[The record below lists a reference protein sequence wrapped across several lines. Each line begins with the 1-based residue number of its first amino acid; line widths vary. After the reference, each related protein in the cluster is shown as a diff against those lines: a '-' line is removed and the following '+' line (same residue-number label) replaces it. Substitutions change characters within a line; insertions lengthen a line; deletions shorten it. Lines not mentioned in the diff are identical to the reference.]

1 MRNLVDF
8 VNYLEPGLNFR
19 PANTYLYFDKTL
31 VRAWF
36 HTIRSSH
43 VNMFTCTATIVC
55 LFVCTAE
62 DCAAVAG
69 LVPGMRVEIVKEGKG
84 GSEHFRN
91 GANIKVGIP
100 REVRFFK
107 NLDLNIASGA

>member
-1 MRNLVDF
+1 M
-8 VNYLEPGLNFR
+8 
-19 PANTYLYFDKTL
+19 
-31 VRAWF
+31 
-36 HTIRSSH
+36 
-43 VNMFTCTATIVC
+43 
-55 LFVCTAE
+55 
-62 DCAAVAG
+62 
-69 LVPGMRVEIVKEGKG
+69 VPGMRVEIVKEGKG